1 MDNEPREPVE
11 SPKAPQLPSNLNRRA
26 RRALLSCAR
35 RGMSQLETWVKVG
48 NARWQRGNGR

>member
-1 MDNEPREPVE
+1 MDNEPKEPVE
-11 SPKAPQLPSNLNRRA
+11 SPKTPELPSNLNRRA
-26 RRALLSCAR
+26 RRALLSCAI